1 METDIDKLARALKDN
16 NYNIVDIQ
24 GYSARFIA
32 LPDENIFAHQNY
44 IANNT
49 IKLIAI
55 KDSEKVVLGEFSC
68 IEAMAKIEEITSSR
82 IKELADIIDK
92 AQVEALTSGK
102 SFNKGFGLFC
112 AKKIIQKGYRKND

>member
-1 METDIDKLARALKDN
+1 MEIDIDKLARALKDN

-82 IKELADIIDK
+82 IKELADIIDNISNKLELFAISQEPSMIK
-92 AQVEALTSGK
+92 AMEYIEK
-102 SFNKGFGLFC
+102 
-112 AKKIIQKGYRKND
+112 AKRDNDG